1 MTELNI
7 KIEDIKTIKLAKNE
21 HLIFKLNGEEM
32 DVKSLKAFSNAVKK
46 ALPKLKDRVL
56 FVSGDIEVVK
66 VEVQ

>member
-56 FVSGDIEVVK
+56 FVSGDVEVVK